1 MYIALLLLISV
12 FLQISQTGPILNN
25 IPITFQMNGATSYN
39 PDSGGQT
46 RNGYKLTLGFY
57 GYSWLAV

>member
-1 MYIALLLLISV
+1 MSLALLLLISV
-12 FLQISQTGPILNN
+12 LIGISQTGPILNN
-25 IPITFQMNGATSYN
+25 IPIAFQMNGATTYN

-46 RNGYKLTLGFY
+46 LNGYKLTLGFY

>member
-1 MYIALLLLISV
+1 MSLALLLLISV
-12 FLQISQTGPILNN
+12 LIGISQTGPILNN
-25 IPITFQMNGATSYN
+25 IPITFQMNGATTYN

-46 RNGYKLTLGFY
+46 LNGYKLTLGFY